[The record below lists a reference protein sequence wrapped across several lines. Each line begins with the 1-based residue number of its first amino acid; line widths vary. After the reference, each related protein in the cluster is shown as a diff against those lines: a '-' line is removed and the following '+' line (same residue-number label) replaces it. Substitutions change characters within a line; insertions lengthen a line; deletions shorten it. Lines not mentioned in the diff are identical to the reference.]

1 MRLVRKITGRF
12 FFAHVNAKNLNRKNP
27 EINHIRRT
35 WTMSDSKKFFELV
48 SRDESVKAELERA
61 SLAAFEALLIK
72 KGLNI
77 SFAAGINSLRNR

>member
-1 MRLVRKITGRF
+1 
-12 FFAHVNAKNLNRKNP
+12 
-27 EINHIRRT
+27 
-35 WTMSDSKKFFELV
+35 MSDSKKFFELV

-77 SFAAGINSLRNR
+77 SFAAGINFPTQSLTQLQAAPNS